1 VTKGDETT
9 GRSPREYTP
18 AQIDFFWTAAAR
30 VPTGDLDERS
40 VADIRERRP
49 SPRLRDAVA
58 RIFSR
63 EAVFTATGRLR
74 ANASYSACRNGIMQG
89 LAADGAIH
97 ALWKL
102 MRAGYRIV
110 NFIHDEVICE
120 VPEDERLPD
129 RVAQMEKLMI
139 EGMQVVI
146 PGAAVRVETSVRR
159 SFSKADSAGIAP
171 AETPP
176 QTGAA

>member
-1 VTKGDETT
+1 
-9 GRSPREYTP
+9 
-18 AQIDFFWTAAAR
+18 
-30 VPTGDLDERS
+30 
-40 VADIRERRP
+40 
-49 SPRLRDAVA
+49 
-58 RIFSR
+58 
-63 EAVFTATGRLR
+63 
-74 ANASYSACRNGIMQG
+74 
-89 LAADGAIH
+89 
-97 ALWKL
+97 
-102 MRAGYRIV
+102 
-110 NFIHDEVICE
+110 VICE

>member
-1 VTKGDETT
+1 MAIVDMCSSWNIGTT
-9 GRSPREYTP
+9 AEIPFLWQAAGSIP
-18 AQIDFFWTAAAR
+18 AAEIDVQA
-30 VPTGDLDERS
+30 

-49 SPRLRDAVA
+49 SLRLSTNNGS
-58 RIFSR
+58 IHSR
-63 EAVFTATGRLR
+63 EPVFTATGRLR

-159 SFSKADSAGIAP
+159 SFSKSDGVP
-171 AETPP
+171 DDHWRC
-176 QTGAA
+176 G